1 MKKNIAIITGGNS
14 GEYEISLKSAQN
26 IVNSLDKNLY
36 HAFLIHLRGD
46 EWTYTHTD
54 STVYNIDK
62 NDFTLTMNDKKI
74 FFDCVFIA
82 IHGDPGE
89 NGKLQGYF
97 DMLKIPYTG
106 CDAAVS
112 ALTFNKN
119 SCNRVAASYGI
130 KTAASVCLFKNE
142 PIDETAILEAVG
154 LPCFVKPC
162 NSGSSVGM
170 SKVNQKEELLTA
182 LQKAFACDNQ
192 VLIEKFIDGR
202 EITCGVMRRDNRVQA
217 LAVTEIISKRKYFDF
232 EAKYNPNLA
241 DEITPA
247 QIPPQ
252 VEKLC
257 KETAE
262 KIYKILNCKGITR
275 SDFIYNETGLYFLEI
290 NTIPGQTN
298 ESIIPKQVRYLGL
311 DFTQLCTQ
319 IIEEAVFNS

>member
-1 MKKNIAIITGGNS
+1 MKKNIAVITGGNS
-14 GEYEISLKSAQN
+14 GEYEISLKSGQN
-26 IVNSLDKNLY
+26 IANSLDKNLY
-36 HAFLIHLRGD
+36 HIFLIHLRGND
-46 EWTYTHTD
+46 WTFTD
-54 STVYNIDK
+54 TNNTVYQINK
-62 NDFTLTMNDKKI
+62 NDFTLTINENKTV
-74 FFDCVFIA
+74 FDCVFIA

-119 SCNRVAASYGI
+119 LCNRVVASYGI
-130 KTAASVCLFKNE
+130 KIADSVCLFKGE
-142 PIDETAILEAVG
+142 KIDEKSVLGIVG

-170 SKVNQKEELLTA
+170 SKVSDKKDFLVA
-182 LQKAFACDNQ
+182 VQKAFEYDNQ
-192 VLIEKFIDGR
+192 VLIEKFINGR
-202 EITCGVMRRDNRVQA
+202 EITCGVMKLNNQVQA
-217 LAVTEIISKRKYFDF
+217 LAITEVISKKEYFDF
-232 EAKYNPNLA
+232 EAKYNPHLA

-247 QIPPQ
+247 QIPPH

-257 KETAE
+257 KQTSE

-275 SDFIYNETGLYFLEI
+275 SDFIYNETGLYFIEI

-311 DFTQLCTQ
+311 NFTQLCTQ
-319 IIEEAVFNS
+319 IIEDAIAS